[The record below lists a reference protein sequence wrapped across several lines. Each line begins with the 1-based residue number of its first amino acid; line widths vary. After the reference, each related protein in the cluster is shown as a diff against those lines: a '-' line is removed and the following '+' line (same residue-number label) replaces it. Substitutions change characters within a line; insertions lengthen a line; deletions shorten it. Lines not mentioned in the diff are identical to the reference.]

1 MVIGSKSGHRLSAPQ
16 MVAALKIINP
26 PSPDHTGHIG
36 IGISGKEKEPSK
48 GMKITR
54 SRQPRELV
62 SVPLMYAWRLVILLG
77 GGPLRCDVVR
87 YGTGEGADTYLYTN

>member
-48 GMKITR
+48 AAEKLQM
-54 SRQPRELV
+54 E
-62 SVPLMYAWRLVILLG
+62 
-77 GGPLRCDVVR
+77 
-87 YGTGEGADTYLYTN
+87 GEMLQLAT